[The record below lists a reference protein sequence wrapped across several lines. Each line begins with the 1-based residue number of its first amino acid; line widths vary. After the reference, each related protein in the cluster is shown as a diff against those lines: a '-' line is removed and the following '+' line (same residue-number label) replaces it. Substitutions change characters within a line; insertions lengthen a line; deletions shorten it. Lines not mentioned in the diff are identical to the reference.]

1 MIRDHFGKA
10 PASLLKQLIKAWK
23 RSEVPFYASLA
34 LRLAVGAVA
43 GRILWMVA
51 TCQFRGTVM
60 DRGSWR
66 KPTVVCAEEA
76 PQEAEEVGMLGSE
89 ESDSSDGKQAGLKQ
103 RKHAPN

>member
-1 MIRDHFGKA
+1 MVRNHFGKA

-34 LRLAVGAVA
+34 LRLAIGAVA

-51 TCQFRGTVM
+51 TCQFRGTAM

-66 KPTVVCAEEA
+66 KPAVTRAAEA
-76 PQEAEEVGMLGSE
+76 PREAEEELLA
-89 ESDSSDGKQAGLKQ
+89 SDDSNSPDGKPAGLKH
-103 RKHAPN
+103 RKHVPT